1 MLENTNL
8 LLGILVLALILLSA
22 FFSLA
27 EIALTTCSRAKIHRL
42 EKDGDKRAMR
52 VEKLLQNGG
61 LSNVCLKINSKL
73 GGTNFVIN
81 KENDKT

>member
-1 MLENTNL
+1 MKFWDALKTFGDISY
-8 LLGILVLALILLSA
+8 GIPTQ
-22 FFSLA
+22 SL
-27 EIALTTCSRAKIHRL
+27 
-42 EKDGDKRAMR
+42 DKKN